1 MTEMVRSE
9 GDNDMCSIQKEI
21 WDRELSDDDIRGDIE
36 LTPAEIEDA
45 DETIKRIGI
54 GRFFKKQR
62 MD

>member
-1 MTEMVRSE
+1 M
-9 GDNDMCSIQKEI
+9 EI
-21 WDRELSDDDIRGDIE
+21 IRTDGLFSDIKQLGSCE
-36 LTPAEIEDA
+36 LTPSEIEDA